1 MRKRALFGR
10 VDQKQRASQVKWTG
24 SQGSSPG
31 KEDDQR
37 LPTTPLTNASP
48 DRLPPFSS
56 TLSSNAFVGIAID
69 TEASGL
75 DSIGGLNL
83 NGWSQEKPETDSNTP
98 QDEPSAHIGTQ
109 GTGTGAAIAPQ

>member
-10 VDQKQRASQVKWTG
+10 VDQKERAFQVKWTG
-24 SQGSSPG
+24 SQDSSPE

-37 LPTTPLTNASP
+37 PPSTLLTNASP
-48 DRLPPFSS
+48 GTLPPSSS

-75 DSIGGLNL
+75 DSIGGLNS
-83 NGWSQEKPETDSNTP
+83 NGWTQHRLESDSNTP
-98 QDEPSAHIGTQ
+98 QDEP
-109 GTGTGAAIAPQ
+109 

>member
-10 VDQKQRASQVKWTG
+10 VDQKRRASQAKWTG
-24 SQGSSPG
+24 SQGSSPE
-31 KEDDQR
+31 KEHDQR

-48 DRLPPFSS
+48 GKPPTFFSM
-56 TLSSNAFVGIAID
+56 LSSNVFVGIAID

-83 NGWSQEKPETDSNTP
+83 NGWTQQKPEIDSNTP
-98 QDEPSAHIGTQ
+98 QDEPSAHSDTQ
-109 GTGTGAAIAPQ
+109 GTDTAVTIAPQ

>member
-10 VDQKQRASQVKWTG
+10 VDQKRRASQAKWTG

-48 DRLPPFSS
+48 GALPPSSS
-56 TLSSNAFVGIAID
+56 TPSSNVFVGIATD

-75 DSIGGLNL
+75 DSIGGLHS
-83 NGWSQEKPETDSNTP
+83 NGWTQEKPETDSNTP
-98 QDEPSAHIGTQ
+98 QDEPSAHIDTQ
-109 GTGTGAAIAPQ
+109 DIGTGVAIAPQ